1 MSNTPNIDKILSDA
15 IAATEIDSPEWE
27 IASAACDELDRLKEH
42 VEALKKS
49 HEGTSKALYELQ
61 FVTHENLINKYC
73 ALRDAMKALV
83 EGMGY
88 TVKPK

>member
-1 MSNTPNIDKILSDA
+1 MRETPYLNAILDSVSAMVTVDSA
-15 IAATEIDSPEWE
+15 EEGQLEGACTELEG
-27 IASAACDELDRLKEH
+27 LKNALEVSKREH
-42 VEALKKS
+42 EA
-49 HEGTSKALYELQ
+49 TSKALYHLQ
-61 FVTHENLINKYC
+61 FVQHEELLNKYC

>member
-1 MSNTPNIDKILSDA
+1 MNTPNLDKMLNDA
-15 IAATEIDSPEWE
+15 LDKAEIDTPEWNAFDD
-27 IASAACDELDRLKEH
+27 ASTE
-42 VEALKKS
+42 
-49 HEGTSKALYELQ
+49 LYELKEALVVSKREHKATSDALYHLQ
-61 FVTHENLINKYC
+61 FVQHEELLNKYC